1 MTKDLLIKKITNESL
16 KKIARGISFAKLPP
30 QFIPP
35 KRIVITFG
43 KGVIP
48 DK

>member
-16 KKIARGISFAKLPP
+16 KKIARGIGLAKYPP
-30 QFIPP
+30 QYTPP

-43 KGVIP
+43 EGVISN
-48 DK
+48 K